1 MTPPTATGQEL
12 AGLAEAAEIL
22 GVSKQRVTE
31 LRAQP
36 AFPEPLAEL
45 KSGPVWTRD
54 SIEEFAVTRRRQ
66 PGRPAAEAL
75 AASAAQLLTQSDTW
89 KKLSEA
95 AEEVIRSSNIEQAIA
110 QLRLP
115 TIPPEL
121 LENEQRI
128 ASGISTAVSDA
139 VRPLADQIATTI
151 ATLARNAADL
161 AGTDR
166 QSCRDTPPAG
176 DTSPTRD
183 APPVQTEAKPP
194 PPDL

>member
-1 MTPPTATGQEL
+1 VTPPTATGQEL

-36 AFPEPLAEL
+36 AFPAPVAEL

-54 SIEEFAVTRRRQ
+54 SIEEFAQTRRRQ

-110 QLRLP
+110 QLRIP

-139 VRPLADQIATTI
+139 VRPLADQIAATI
-151 ATLARNAADL
+151 NKLARNAADL
-161 AGTDR
+161 SDPAAPGAE
-166 QSCRDTPPAG
+166 TPSTA
-176 DTSPTRD
+176 D
-183 APPVQTEAKPP
+183 PPESEC
-194 PPDL
+194 PDL